1 MKMQPAVKSQ
11 KRKML
16 AVLVVVGIL
25 DSKPIKD
32 VDTGLKLDDDEL
44 QGDVGEGFKMIC
56 PRLKLK
62 LFRLQFDNKSYWHLL
77 CVSCSRRSTTW
88 LGLICPAIS

>member
-32 VDTGLKLDDDEL
+32 VDIGLKLDDDEL
-44 QGDVGEGFKMIC
+44 QGHMENQENEAE
-56 PRLKLK
+56 
-62 LFRLQFDNKSYWHLL
+62 RLQYL
-77 CVSCSRRSTTW
+77 
-88 LGLICPAIS
+88 

>member
-25 DSKPIKD
+25 DSKLIKD
-32 VDTGLKLDDDEL
+32 VDIGLKLDDDEL
-44 QGDVGEGFKMIC
+44 QGDMENQENEAE
-56 PRLKLK
+56 
-62 LFRLQFDNKSYWHLL
+62 RLQYLQ
-77 CVSCSRRSTTW
+77 V
-88 LGLICPAIS
+88 

>member
-25 DSKPIKD
+25 ASKPVKD
-32 VDTGLKLDDDEL
+32 VDIGLKLDDDEL
-44 QGDVGEGFKMIC
+44 QDDVENQENEAE
-56 PRLKLK
+56 
-62 LFRLQFDNKSYWHLL
+62 RLQYL
-77 CVSCSRRSTTW
+77 
-88 LGLICPAIS
+88 

>member
-32 VDTGLKLDDDEL
+32 MDIGLKLDDDEL
-44 QGDVGEGFKMIC
+44 QGDVENQENEAET
-56 PRLKLK
+56 
-62 LFRLQFDNKSYWHLL
+62 LQ
-77 CVSCSRRSTTW
+77 V
-88 LGLICPAIS
+88 